1 MKKLSKKQQAC
12 KDAFLKYP
20 TKSDNEIA
28 KIIGVS
34 QPVVSKYRREH
45 DLAIDTEF
53 IAITAGKF
61 IHEFS
66 QASDHWK
73 VLIEELEALKNGKKT
88 IIKQNAETGGF
99 FKSEVDLEP
108 LDKLQI
114 IREQAN
120 LRSRILFLASQ
131 GEVREVIKVMRSG
144 QLPSLTQ

>member
-1 MKKLSKKQQAC
+1 MKKLSKKQEAC
-12 KDAFLKYP
+12 KKAFLKYP

-34 QPVVSKYRREH
+34 QPQVSKYRKEYS
-45 DLAIDTEF
+45 LAIDTEF

-66 QASDHWK
+66 EAAEHWK
-73 VLIEELEALKNGKKT
+73 ILIDELEELKGGKKT
-88 IIKQNAETGGF
+88 IIKLNADSGGY

-120 LRSRILFLASQ
+120 LRARILFLASQ

-144 QLPSLTQ
+144 QLPSITQ